1 MNPID
6 QCRLCTFVFLIRLKV
21 RTGRGESS
29 FEVLA
34 PNLQKVGFE
43 GVKCDKHS
51 SLVFSICDAYLYKVK
66 AYLDRTAYRSR
77 HGTDN

>member
-1 MNPID
+1 MQALYISLLNPS
-6 QCRLCTFVFLIRLKV
+6 K
-21 RTGRGESS
+21 RTDRKGEWS

-43 GVKCDKHS
+43 QVKCDKHS

>member
-1 MNPID
+1 MQALYNCLFNPSK
-6 QCRLCTFVFLIRLKV
+6 RKERK
-21 RTGRGESS
+21 GEWS

-43 GVKCDKHS
+43 VVKYDKHS
-51 SLVFSICDAYLYKVK
+51 NLVFRSATRK
-66 AYLDRTAYRSR
+66 AQLDRTAYRSR

>member
-1 MNPID
+1 MQALYICLLNPSKRKD
-6 QCRLCTFVFLIRLKV
+6 RK
-21 RTGRGESS
+21 GEWS

-66 AYLDRTAYRSR
+66 AQLDRTAYRSR